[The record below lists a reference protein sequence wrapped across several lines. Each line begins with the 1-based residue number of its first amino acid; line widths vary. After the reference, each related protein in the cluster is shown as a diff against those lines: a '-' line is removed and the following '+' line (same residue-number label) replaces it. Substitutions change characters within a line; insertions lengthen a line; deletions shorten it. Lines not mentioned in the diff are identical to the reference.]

1 MSTYNAARL
10 ENFYDELSAEDDD
23 PGWQRFR
30 DYLVHELVQNNVGR
44 RRFQSGD
51 HVLDLHGM
59 SLSAAEEAVQ
69 LALDDAERKPRTL
82 LIVTGKGKHSDGAP
96 ILKEGVAS
104 MLEKLQLRVRASVL
118 QDGFYVQAWR
128 GKREA
133 GKKPKAKHLGAAG
146 LVHALRDM
154 VDAEETKG
162 EAGRWLGQ
170 GSPLPASI
178 RELDYWTAV
187 EAFELY
193 DVRKEGF
200 LDKTGFYT
208 MLKGITRKKLE
219 KRMDYMDEQLS
230 DRIFDEID
238 INESGDIDKE
248 EFLGWV
254 FQTNNFRLNHLREK
268 LVTMT
273 QEEILMARSIDDLHE
288 FIDVDNSG
296 LITFDE
302 FLNWVHP
309 DRELQITTACSFE
322 LLRAEIGPDYHF
334 IAERIKLMLSQIF
347 SPGSVLFQFETDGRV
362 AGTCSR
368 VTAKVGRGI
377 ELWNRDTMMAYRED
391 PFLDPSGSK
400 ARQWLTDVLHKC
412 LPDVERAANLYRLKY
427 RNGKPA
433 HSRQGSKQRL
443 QPLNWP
449 SPVAR
454 DLVRRLLTPKRQ
466 VRCNAKEALQHRWI
480 TSPPSET
487 RADEAQAQDA
497 PLLQW
502 SDFEEGLTGIQREF
516 QRAAEE
522 SMTEVVQ
529 AVENIQIGSDLE
541 QQILLDPKDDR
552 LKNCVVCFQESGH
565 FGFFCKQCYHSV
577 CIQCLVKLPKPECP
591 HCRKPAS
598 DAGSVAWKAALE
610 VGSNVAENLGKVGAD
625 AVVDIDLGH
634 IRPVTEEQRKRS
646 SACCVC
652 DTPAGATN
660 HVCPECFAS
669 VCFPCAK
676 KLKERQCPSCGDVDH
691 NAEPLKHYLAAAE
704 AWDAAMGLAT
714 RAGEA
719 PVSSGITRGIQAK
732 AEAPAPKA
740 KAKANMVPP
749 GRHVT
754 ASAKSMG
761 GPPSTAAAT
770 GPAPRQVLNIVSGK
784 PQPGGVVGST
794 ASAVGPARGYAQA
807 AANVLPGEAPK
818 LGPAAAAVGRAMA
831 EGRSPAVSNAGG
843 KLRLGEA
850 MDGLP
855 IALAAL
861 GHRVMVVSPRYDQ
874 YAEGWDTS
882 YWSSV
887 PMGGKQE
894 SVHFFHAHKQKVDYV
909 FVDHPTFLERV
920 DGMTGAKLY
929 GPEWGKDGLL
939 PLHAYNQARFAYF
952 CKASLKAIQELA
964 LGGAAYG
971 GNCVVVANDWH
982 SALVPMLIHA
992 EKSVQPGKWNNTKT
1006 VFLCHNAVF
1015 QGRLAS
1021 ILGVPDRY
1029 LDSITFKMP
1038 LRIGKYNEKVSCINT
1053 MSAGLRYSDR
1063 AITVSPT
1070 YARECVNNP
1079 EKGAELEALFHLA
1092 SDNNFVMK
1100 TMMTC
1105 GMYSADTCDSAK
1117 SELKMAYR
1125 AQNGLP
1131 SSSGRA
1137 DLVQQTKALE
1147 KKHPSKIFYAGWM
1160 GPERYALL
1168 AACDYTLLPS
1178 RWEPCGLVQMEAM
1191 RLGTLP
1197 IVAPTGGL
1205 KDTDGVNGLWT
1216 DKEMTIEAIADQASV
1231 DSLSNTLQ
1239 HAVKLFRE
1247 NPPKVVDM
1255 KKAAMAASQEFTWT
1269 NAALQYEA
1277 VFQELGATDVL
1288 PLCGG
1293 QATVTLEVDKQVC

>member
-1 MSTYNAARL
+1 
-10 ENFYDELSAEDDD
+10 
-23 PGWQRFR
+23 
-30 DYLVHELVQNNVGR
+30 
-44 RRFQSGD
+44 
-51 HVLDLHGM
+51 
-59 SLSAAEEAVQ
+59 
-69 LALDDAERKPRTL
+69 
-82 LIVTGKGKHSDGAP
+82 
-96 ILKEGVAS
+96 
-104 MLEKLQLRVRASVL
+104 
-118 QDGFYVQAWR
+118 
-128 GKREA
+128 
-133 GKKPKAKHLGAAG
+133 
-146 LVHALRDM
+146 
-154 VDAEETKG
+154 
-162 EAGRWLGQ
+162 
-170 GSPLPASI
+170 
-178 RELDYWTAV
+178 
-187 EAFELY
+187 
-193 DVRKEGF
+193 
-200 LDKTGFYT
+200 
-208 MLKGITRKKLE
+208 
-219 KRMDYMDEQLS
+219 
-230 DRIFDEID
+230 
-238 INESGDIDKE
+238 
-248 EFLGWV
+248 
-254 FQTNNFRLNHLREK
+254 
-268 LVTMT
+268 
-273 QEEILMARSIDDLHE
+273 
-288 FIDVDNSG
+288 
-296 LITFDE
+296 
-302 FLNWVHP
+302 
-309 DRELQITTACSFE
+309 
-322 LLRAEIGPDYHF
+322 
-334 IAERIKLMLSQIF
+334 
-347 SPGSVLFQFETDGRV
+347 
-362 AGTCSR
+362 
-368 VTAKVGRGI
+368 
-377 ELWNRDTMMAYRED
+377 
-391 PFLDPSGSK
+391 
-400 ARQWLTDVLHKC
+400 
-412 LPDVERAANLYRLKY
+412 
-427 RNGKPA
+427 
-433 HSRQGSKQRL
+433 
-443 QPLNWP
+443 
-449 SPVAR
+449 
-454 DLVRRLLTPKRQ
+454 
-466 VRCNAKEALQHRWI
+466 
-480 TSPPSET
+480 
-487 RADEAQAQDA
+487 
-497 PLLQW
+497 
-502 SDFEEGLTGIQREF
+502 
-516 QRAAEE
+516 
-522 SMTEVVQ
+522 
-529 AVENIQIGSDLE
+529 
-541 QQILLDPKDDR
+541 
-552 LKNCVVCFQESGH
+552 
-565 FGFFCKQCYHSV
+565 
-577 CIQCLVKLPKPECP
+577 
-591 HCRKPAS
+591 
-598 DAGSVAWKAALE
+598 
-610 VGSNVAENLGKVGAD
+610 
-625 AVVDIDLGH
+625 
-634 IRPVTEEQRKRS
+634 
-646 SACCVC
+646 
-652 DTPAGATN
+652 
-660 HVCPECFAS
+660 
-669 VCFPCAK
+669 
-676 KLKERQCPSCGDVDH
+676 
-691 NAEPLKHYLAAAE
+691 
-704 AWDAAMGLAT
+704 
-714 RAGEA
+714 
-719 PVSSGITRGIQAK
+719 
-732 AEAPAPKA
+732 
-740 KAKANMVPP
+740 
-749 GRHVT
+749 
-754 ASAKSMG
+754 
-761 GPPSTAAAT
+761 
-770 GPAPRQVLNIVSGK
+770 
-784 PQPGGVVGST
+784 
-794 ASAVGPARGYAQA
+794 
-807 AANVLPGEAPK
+807 
-818 LGPAAAAVGRAMA
+818 
-831 EGRSPAVSNAGG
+831 
-843 KLRLGEA
+843 

-929 GPEWGKDGLL
+929 GPEWGKDF
-939 PLHAYNQARFAYF
+939 ADNQARFAYF

-1015 QGRLAS
+1015 QGRFPREEGLAS

-1092 SDNNFVMK
+1092 RCTGILNGIKEGVSPSDNNFVMK

-1131 SSSGRA
+1131 SSSGPLMCFIGRLDAQKGYDILLDALTKILPDTEMQMVVVGAGRA

-1205 KDTDGVNGLWT
+1205 KDTVEDGVNGLWT